1 MILAILI
8 FVAYESAYSCHVFCW
23 IRMSL
28 IAVFP
33 LYLDSFGMSCFMC
46 EYTSIFV
53 VWLIS
58 LLYLWERHL
67 TFSIAV
73 LKKPASVILC
83 CLKVYQVWSLQ
94 VWIIFQAI
102 TVNVTNWS
110 LSAEYYV
117 LSFGV
122 LINLLVASGFM
133 KTSYRIRS
141 LGYPMPPPLVLE
153 CKFFGFYISDVP
165 CSLLYN

>member
-1 MILAILI
+1 MDNTNLLLMNLLTP
-8 FVAYESAYSCHVFCW
+8 V
-23 IRMSL
+23 MSL
-28 IAVFP
+28 A
-33 LYLDSFGMSCFMC
+33 
-46 EYTSIFV
+46 EYV
-53 VWLIS
+53 RVWLPFFPCTLIPLVS
-58 LLYLWERHL
+58 LLYLWEWPL

-73 LKKPASVILC
+73 LKKPASVIFR

-153 CKFFGFYISDVP
+153 CKFLVFIFLM
-165 CSLLYN
+165 SLVLFFIINFWSWFLTSQWSVA